1 MVSDGDPALLLS
13 VDWTVCHNKVHQ
25 SLEVVFSL
33 LSALNPSRKVQ
44 SSTSPVGK
52 EAGQGHRVEGL
63 WFKLTPEEG
72 V

>member
-13 VDWTVCHNKVHQ
+13 GDWTVCHNKVHH

-63 WFKLTPEEG
+63 RFKLTPEGG